1 MNSVIGIDG
10 TTKTGISI
18 PKNVLER
25 LDKIMEKTGAK
36 SRSKVI
42 TTAVINYLDE
52 IEKLMDTTANVVAV
66 ITYTYD
72 HHRGDTVKNLLS
84 IQHDYLDAI
93 LFTTHVHIS
102 KHKCLETLVVKG
114 ATGEILNLIAKLEN
128 IKGVEALKYNIVRP

>member
-1 MNSVIGIDG
+1 MIIING
-10 TTKTGISI
+10 TKKTGISI
-18 PKNVLER
+18 PKHVLER

-52 IEKLMDTTANVVAV
+52 IEKLMDTAAKVVAV

-72 HHRGDTVKNLLS
+72 HHRGDTVKNLLNT
-84 IQHDYLDAI
+84 QHDYLDEI
-93 LFTTHVHIS
+93 IFTTHVHVS

-114 ATGEILNLIAKLEN
+114 ETGSILNLIAKLEN